1 MLGERLYPMI
11 ARLYQGDDVGKITG
25 MMLEMENSEILVNP
39 TIPRILIRIIS
50 IRWCLTTRSCS
61 KRRSM
66 RP

>member
-39 TIPRILIRIIS
+39 TISRIFNKLS
-50 IRWCLTTRSCS
+50 IPLDGA
-61 KRRSM
+61 
-66 RP
+66 